1 MEQSQTDS
9 TTTQRVMAVKNS
21 KRVAAGRKG
30 AETRK
35 KLHEL
40 KDLAKDSIPLREHA
54 VSEPAPEK
62 TTLDTDIWANPKVL
76 LALGAGGVVVVA
88 YWLYSKSKP
97 ATPSYVAEPVNLK
110 VLLNKG
116 NDKDIFTL

>member
-9 TTTQRVMAVKNS
+9 TTTQRVTAVKNS

-35 KLHEL
+35 KLREL
-40 KDLAKDSIPLREHA
+40 KDLAKDSMPLREHA

-62 TTLDTDIWANPKVL
+62 TLAKDIWENPKVL
-76 LALGAGGVVVVA
+76 LALGAGGMVA
-88 YWLYSKSKP
+88 IAYLLYSKSKP
-97 ATPSYVAEPVNLK
+97 AMPSHVEPVNLK